1 MIILFGRHA
10 RGDWVGDF
18 QEKQEYF
25 KKQEK
30 GL

>member
-10 RGDWVGDF
+10 RGDWVEDL